1 MIIDHSRIADAVLAH
16 AAAASEMTART
27 NNEALRTPI
36 FTTEHRPLLNRLI
49 DEAIP
54 LLAVRLGKHL
64 QNLQKAS
71 PEEGFTLLELKSPR
85 DYSAPAI
92 EWAIESTIAA
102 MVLSTAWATV
112 DTDISE
118 AYRNTVAISLR
129 LILEQYEST
138 QSLPHPLATNFF

>member
-1 MIIDHSRIADAVLAH
+1 MLIISSLYFEVKKVVK
-16 AAAASEMTART
+16 
-27 NNEALRTPI
+27 
-36 FTTEHRPLLNRLI
+36 
-49 DEAIP
+49 
-54 LLAVRLGKHL
+54 VRKHL
-64 QNLQKAS
+64 QNLQKAN

-85 DYSAPAI
+85 DFSAPAI
-92 EWAIESTIAA
+92 EWAVESTLAA

-138 QSLPHPLATNFF
+138 QSLPNPLATNFF